1 MKLPRICIDRPVLA
15 VVMSLVILLLGGIAM
30 RRLPNRE
37 FPDIDPPV
45 VSVNTVLPGAAP
57 EVIET
62 SVTSPLE
69 DQLIGIEGI
78 RHITSLSTEQLST
91 ITIEFALSRD
101 VDAAANDVRDR
112 VARARRLLPEEV
124 EEPIIAK
131 QDADAFPILWVALF
145 GGDKSQVELSTL
157 AETRIKDRLG
167 KLPGVSD
174 VIIAGEQ
181 RYSMRVWIDNA
192 RLTAYRLTVAD
203 VAGALER
210 GNVDIPS
217 GRIEGA
223 DTEFTV
229 RTMGELRSPDE
240 YGALVVATVGGAP
253 IRLRDVAEVKIGSE
267 DERKIVR
274 FNREPAVGLG
284 VVKQAKANTLD
295 VAEAVKAELR
305 EIEPILPPGVR
316 LEKAFDSSV
325 FIERSL
331 ADVRTTILESI
342 VLVVIVIWLF
352 LRTFRATIVPT
363 LAIPVSLVGTFFV
376 LDLLGFTIN
385 TLTLLGMTLAIG
397 IVVDDAIIVLEN
409 ITRWIEEGTPPMEA
423 ARRGMDQIG
432 FAVIA
437 ATISVLAVFLPLAFL
452 SDKTGRL
459 FREFGITVATAV
471 GISGF
476 VALTL
481 SPAVCARLLRPHSSE
496 TGLKRLLA
504 RGFDAVERGYGRL
517 LAPALRHHRLVLLGG
532 LAWAALGYVLL
543 QAIPREFIPVDDR
556 GAVRTFTRAPEG
568 STIDYTD
575 RYQQMAEGIVLDTPE
590 VEKTF
595 SVVAL
600 GRGYPGQVTE
610 GAMFT
615 TLQPWEERARS
626 QQVIVDE
633 LRGRLATIPGFVA
646 FPQNIPALAQ
656 GQGNPIS
663 LVIQGPDIEALARY
677 ADEIIARGREVPGVV
692 NLQTDLVINKPQ
704 LEVTIDR
711 NRASDLGVPVRDI
724 ATTLQILLGGLDL
737 SRFKLGGET
746 YDVIVRLE
754 RDQRQNPNDLY
765 RLYVRGRDRQL
776 VPLVSVATARETVAP
791 RGVPHF
797 DRLRA
802 ATVTGALASGVPLGG
817 ALARMQAIA
826 EEVLPAGQGYQV
838 TFSGESAD
846 FFESSNALAFA
857 YALAVVIVFLV
868 LAAQF
873 DSFLHPL
880 TIMVAVVLSFTGALL
895 ALRLTGDTLNLF
907 SQIGL
912 VMLVGLVTKN
922 SILIVEFANQLRAEG
937 VPLLAAVQE
946 ASQKRFRPILMTAV
960 STIVGILPIA
970 LGAGAGG
977 EARAPLGIA
986 VAGGMLFSTLL
997 TIFVVPAVYVSMEHL
1012 RAAATGRRRGA
1023 GDSGGTPGRV
1033 MELPLDR
1040 PQASSSGH
1048 GR

>member
-1 MKLPRICIDRPVLA
+1 MKLSQICIERPVLA
-15 VVMSLVILLLGGIAM
+15 VVMSLVILLVGGIAM
-30 RRLPNRE
+30 TRLPNRE

-78 RHITSLSTEQLST
+78 KHLTSISSEQVSA
-91 ITIEFALSRD
+91 ITIQFELSRD
-101 VDAAANDVRDR
+101 IDAAANDVRDR

-131 QDADAFPILWVALF
+131 QDADAFPIIWIALF
-145 GGDKSQVELSTL
+145 GGHKSQVEISTL
-157 AETRIKDRLG
+157 AETRIKDRLS

-192 RLTAYRLTVAD
+192 RLTAHRLTVTD
-203 VAGALER
+203 VADALRRE
-210 GNVDIPS
+210 NVDVPS
-217 GRIEGA
+217 GRIEGT
-223 DTEFTV
+223 DSEFTV
-229 RTMGELRSPDE
+229 RTLGELTTPEE
-240 YGALVVATVGGAP
+240 YGDLVVATLNGAP
-253 IRLRDVAEVKIGSE
+253 IRLRDVAQVQVGPE

-284 VVKQAKANTLD
+284 VVKQSQANTLD

-305 EIEPILPPGVR
+305 EIEPILPAGVR
-316 LEKAFDSSV
+316 MEKAFDSSV

-331 ADVRTTILESI
+331 ADVRQTIIESV
-342 VLVVIVIWLF
+342 VLVVIVIYLF
-352 LRTFRATIVPT
+352 LRTFRATIIPT
-363 LAIPVSLVGTFFV
+363 LAIPVSLIGTFWV
-376 LDLLGFTIN
+376 LEVMGFTIN
-385 TLTLLGMTLAIG
+385 TLTLMGMTLAIG

-409 ITRWIEEGTPPMEA
+409 ITRWIEDGASPLEA

-432 FAVIA
+432 FAVVA
-437 ATISVLAVFLPLAFL
+437 ATVSVLAVFLPLAFL
-452 SDKTGRL
+452 GDKTGRL

-481 SPAVCARLLRPHSSE
+481 SPAVCARVLRAHTTES
-496 TGLKRLLA
+496 GLKRWLA
-504 RGFDAVERGYGRL
+504 RGFDALENGYSRL
-517 LAPALRHHRLVLLGG
+517 LTPALRHHRLVMLVG
-532 LAWAALGYVLL
+532 LAWVALGVVLL
-543 QAIPREFIPVDDR
+543 ETIPREFIPVDDR
-556 GAVRTFTRAPEG
+556 SAVRTFTRAPEG

-615 TLQPWEERARS
+615 TLHPWEERARS
-626 QQVIVDE
+626 QQTIVDE
-633 LRGRLATIPGFVA
+633 LRGRLAAIPGFFA

-656 GQGNPIS
+656 GEGNPIS
-663 LVIQGPDIEALARY
+663 LVIQGPDYQALAHY
-677 ADEIIARGREVPGVV
+677 AGEILARGREVPGVV
-692 NLQTDLVINKPQ
+692 NLQTDLLINKPQ
-704 LEVTIDR
+704 LEVEIDR
-711 NRASDLGVPVRDI
+711 NRASDLGVPVREI
-724 ATTLQILLGGLDL
+724 ATTLQLLLGGLDV

-754 RDQRQNPNDLY
+754 RDQRQNPRDLY
-765 RLYVRGRDRQL
+765 RLYVRGRDAQL
-776 VPLVSVATARETVAP
+776 VPLVSVVRAEETVAP
-791 RGVPHF
+791 RGLPHF

-802 ATVTGALASGVPLGG
+802 ATITGALAEGVPLGEP
-817 ALARMQAIA
+817 LARMRAIA
-826 EEVLPAGQGYQV
+826 EEVIPQGQGYQV
-838 TFSGESAD
+838 TFSGESED
-846 FFESSNALAFA
+846 FFESGNALAFA

-873 DSFLHPL
+873 DSFMHPM

-895 ALRLTGDTLNLF
+895 TLRLAGDTLNLF

-937 VPLLAAVQE
+937 KELLAATLE

-970 LGAGAGG
+970 LGSGAGG
-977 EARAPLGIA
+977 ESRAPLGVA
-986 VAGGMLFSTLL
+986 VVGGMLFSTLL
-997 TIFVVPAVYVSMEHL
+997 TIFVVPAVYVSLDHL
-1012 RAAATGRRRGA
+1012 RLRLRGRR
-1023 GDSGGTPGRV
+1023 P
-1033 MELPLDR
+1033 
-1040 PQASSSGH
+1040 AS
-1048 GR
+1048 RAPAPARAA

>member
-1 MKLPRICIDRPVLA
+1 VKLSQVCIDRPVLA
-15 VVMSLVILLLGGIAM
+15 IVMSLVILLLGGIAM
-30 RRLPNRE
+30 TRLPNRE

-57 EVIET
+57 EVVET

-78 RHITSLSTEQLST
+78 RHITSLSAEQVST

-124 EEPIIAK
+124 EEPVVAK
-131 QDADAFPILWVALF
+131 QDADAFPILWIALF

-181 RYSMRVWIDNA
+181 RYSMRVWVDNA

-203 VAGALER
+203 VAAALER

-229 RTMGELRSPDE
+229 RTLGELRTPEE
-240 YGALVVATVGGAP
+240 YGALVVATVDGAQ
-253 IRLRDVAEVKIGSE
+253 IRLRDVAEVKIGPE

-284 VVKQAKANTLD
+284 VVKQSKANTLD
-295 VAEAVKAELR
+295 VAEAVKAELAR
-305 EIEPILPPGVR
+305 IEPTLPAGVR

-331 ADVRTTILESI
+331 ADVRQTILEA
-342 VLVVIVIWLF
+342 VALVVIVIWLF

-376 LDLLGFTIN
+376 LDMLGFTIN
-385 TLTLLGMTLAIG
+385 TLTLMGMTLAIG

-409 ITRWIEEGTPPMEA
+409 ITRWIEEGAPPMEA
-423 ARRGMDQIG
+423 ARRGMDEIG
-432 FAVIA
+432 FAVVA

-459 FREFGITVATAV
+459 FREFGLTVATAV

-481 SPAVCARLLRPHSSE
+481 SPAVCARVLRAHRPE
-496 TGLKRLLA
+496 GGLKRLLA
-504 RGFDAVERGYGRL
+504 RGFDALERAYGRL
-517 LAPALRHHRLVLLGG
+517 LAPALRHHRLVLLAG
-532 LAWAALGYVLL
+532 LAWAILGGVLL
-543 QAIPREFIPVDDR
+543 QAVPREFIPVDDR

-568 STIDYTD
+568 STIEYTD
-575 RYQQMAEGIVLDTPE
+575 RYQQMAEGIVLATPE
-590 VEKTF
+590 VQKTF

-615 TLQPWEERARS
+615 TLLPWEERERS

-633 LRGRLATIPGFVA
+633 LRGRLASIPGFFA
-646 FPQNIPALAQ
+646 FPQNIPPLAQ

-663 LVIQGPDIEALARY
+663 LVIQGPDVEALAGY
-677 ADEIIARGREVPGVV
+677 ANEIIARGREVPGVV
-692 NLQTDLVINKPQ
+692 NLQTDLLINKPQ
-704 LEVTIDR
+704 LELEIDR
-711 NRASDLGVPVRDI
+711 NRASDLGVQVRDV
-724 ATTLQILLGGLDL
+724 ATTLQILIGGLDL

-754 RDQRQNPNDLY
+754 RGQRQNPRDLY
-765 RLYVRGRDRQL
+765 RLYVRGRDGQL
-776 VPLVSVATARETVAP
+776 IPLASVARARETVVP
-791 RGVPHF
+791 RGLPHF

-802 ATVTGALASGVPLGG
+802 ATITGALAAGVPLGEP
-817 ALARMQAIA
+817 LARMRAIA
-826 EEVLPAGQGYQV
+826 EEVLPEGQGYQV
-838 TFSGESAD
+838 TFSGESED

-857 YALAVVIVFLV
+857 YALAVIIVFLV

-895 ALRLTGDTLNLF
+895 TLRLAGDTLNLF

-922 SILIVEFANQLRAEG
+922 SILIVEFANQLRAAG
-937 VPLLAAVQE
+937 VELLAATRE
-946 ASQKRFRPILMTAV
+946 AAQKRFRPILMTAV

-977 EARAPLGIA
+977 EARAPLGVA

-997 TIFVVPAVYVSMEHL
+997 TVFVVPAVYVAMEHL
-1012 RAAATGRRRGA
+1012 RSAASARRGA
-1023 GDSGGTPGRV
+1023 GGEADAPPGRV
-1033 MELPLDR
+1033 MPLPRER
-1040 PQASSSGH
+1040 PPASSAARG
-1048 GR
+1048 